1 MNIGFFI
8 FMMFQ
13 ERTILVTGGCGFI
26 GSNFIHMLMHR
37 HGSGIKIINLDA
49 LTYAANTDNVKEFIS
64 NPNYIFYKGKIED
77 TDYVKHICKTHN
89 VEGIINFAAE
99 SHVDRSIEDFT
110 PFLNTNVVG
119 TLSLLSVAKELTLK
133 KFLQVSTD
141 EVYGTLELNSNDK
154 FTENTQIQPNSPYS
168 AAKAAAD
175 GFVRSF
181 YHTYGVPTVI
191 TRCSNNYGP
200 RQFPEKLIPLVIL
213 KALNNEKIPVYGD
226 GLNIRDWIHV
236 NDHCDAV
243 WKVYE
248 HGNPGEVYNVGSNNE
263 INNITIV
270 KKILSM
276 LNKSE
281 DLIEYVDDRLGHDR
295 RYAIDS
301 TKIYEELNWE
311 PNISFEDGIESTIEW
326 YIDNKN
332 FK

>member
-1 MNIGFFI
+1 MK
-8 FMMFQ
+8 FQ
-13 ERTILVTGGCGFI
+13 QRTILITGGCGFI
-26 GSNFIHMLMHR
+26 GSNFIHMIMEKYDYEIR
-37 HGSGIKIINLDA
+37 IVNLDA
-49 LTYAANTDNVKEFIS
+49 LTYAANPNNLKDFEL
-64 NPNYIFYKGKIED
+64 NPNYIFYKGGIED
-77 TDYVKHICKTHN
+77 TDLVKHICQEHN

-110 PFLNTNVVG
+110 PFLNTNVIG
-119 TLSLLSVAKELTLK
+119 TLSLLSVAKELNLK

-181 YHTYGVPTVI
+181 YHTYGLPTVI

-226 GLNIRDWIHV
+226 GLNVRDWIHV

-243 WKVYE
+243 WEAYE
-248 HGNPGEVYNVGSNNE
+248 YGKPGEVYNIGSNNE

-270 KKILSM
+270 KKVLSI

-301 TKIYEELNWE
+301 TKAHRELHWE
-311 PNISFEDGIESTIEW
+311 SNISFEDGIESTIEW
-326 YIDNKN
+326 YINNK
-332 FK
+332 K